1 MLASTIVLILRNA
14 KLGHMNGLHMQSQQ
28 CNTQP
33 AKVRVRR
40 GEKSSTLTEMEVIL
54 SRERERERER
64 EEERKTS
71 R

>member
-28 CNTQP
+28 CNTWP
-33 AKVRVRR
+33 GKVRVRR

-54 SRERERERER
+54 SQERDRERDIDR
-64 EEERKTS
+64 
-71 R
+71 